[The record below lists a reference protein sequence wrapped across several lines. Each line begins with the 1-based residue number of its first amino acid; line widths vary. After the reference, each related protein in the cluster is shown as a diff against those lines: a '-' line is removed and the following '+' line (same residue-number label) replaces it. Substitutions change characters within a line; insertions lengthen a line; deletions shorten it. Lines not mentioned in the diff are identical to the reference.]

1 MDTKQILKDYLTF
14 TKKDRIGIYFIL
26 TLILLICFLPRFFS
40 RTHHPPTPID
50 PTIARMLDT
59 VRQQKET
66 NSETRNFTA
75 YNYAPS
81 TTAGFT
87 KGERFTFDPNTLSA
101 EGWAKLGLRER
112 TIRTI
117 INYRNK
123 GGKFYKP
130 EDLQKIWGLP
140 EGFYDYVANYIQIT
154 SIEHKFEHNYT
165 NPTYTYEKKDKK
177 IEIVDINSADTAAY
191 IALPGIGSK
200 LANRIVNFREKLG
213 GFHSIEQIKETY
225 GLPDSTY
232 QAIKGYL
239 QVSTPLV
246 KKLNLNTASKEELKT
261 HPYIRWQ
268 LANAIVEYRNQHGA
282 FKTMEDLKKILIIDE
297 ATYTKIS
304 PYFIL

>member
-1 MDTKQILKDYLTF
+1 MSPKQILRDYLTF
-14 TKKDRIGIYFIL
+14 TKKDRIGIYFVL
-26 TLILLICFLPRFFS
+26 SLILIICFLPRFFS
-40 RTHHPPTPID
+40 RTYHPPTPID

-59 VRQQKET
+59 VQHQNET
-66 NSETRNFTA
+66 NSETRSITS
-75 YNYAPS
+75 YNYEPS
-81 TTAGFT
+81 SMPGFT
-87 KGERFTFDPNTLSA
+87 KGKRFVFDPNTLPA

-123 GGKFYKP
+123 GGRFYKP

-140 EGFYDYVANYIQIT
+140 EGFYNYIANYIQVT
-154 SIEHKFEHNYT
+154 SVESKYERNYT
-165 NPTYTYEKKDKK
+165 NPTYTYERKEKK
-177 IEIVDINSADTAAY
+177 IEIVDINSADTGAY

-200 LANRIVNFREKLG
+200 LANRIVNFRDKLG

-239 QVSTPLV
+239 QLNTLSV
-246 KKLNLNTASKEELKT
+246 KKFNLNTATKEELKA
-261 HPYIRWQ
+261 HPYIKWQ
-268 LANAIVEYRNQHGA
+268 LANAIIEYRNQHGE
-282 FKTMEDLKKILIIDE
+282 FKTIEDLKKILIIDE